1 MTQSVRTVKKFIRFE
16 MFIVPFPSSGDADEE
31 TAACI
36 NPAVTV
42 KKVNSQVNID
52 EKTGQLSTSTEC
64 DLEMNYDVSDKIMNQ
79 KFMQLQPSCSL
90 PDLQSG
96 TGSTPSSTGT
106 ISSNSNNQT
115 QDHGKH
121 VILAVEAEDNF
132 NQIDDAAEHP
142 AAKRMNFNIDPKS
155 NESSSSSAS
164 SNNLEDGQ
172 PVVSSPST
180 LKSSCDQSVS
190 VIKKIVY

>member
-1 MTQSVRTVKKFIRFE
+1 MTQSVRTIENCFRFK
-16 MFIVPFPSSGDADEE
+16 MLIVWFPSSGDADEE

-52 EKTGQLSTSTEC
+52 EKTGQLLTSTDC
-64 DLEMNYDVSDKIMNQ
+64 DLEMNFDVNDKIMNQ

-96 TGSTPSSTGT
+96 TGSTPSSAET

-115 QDHGKH
+115 QSHGKH
-121 VILAVEAEDNF
+121 VILAVDAEDNF
-132 NQIDDAAEHP
+132 NQIDDAAEH
-142 AAKRMNFNIDPKS
+142 AAGKKKMNFNIDPKPNGS
-155 NESSSSSAS
+155 TSSSAS
-164 SNNLEDGQ
+164 SNDPKSNGSSSSVSSNNLEEGQ
-172 PVVSSPST
+172 PSPST
-180 LKSSCDQSVS
+180 L
-190 VIKKIVY
+190 